1 MFSLEKIH
9 KKNKNGESSGV
20 GVAEVE
26 LLLGVMEGWAH
37 PLFRDGT
44 NPRFGP
50 KIYVRSRNKKA
61 YNQYFISSTLF
72 LLSLRLWISFFIMIM
87 TLLIKGPLKLF
98 IAEVTISKCQLPPNW
113 HLFKISSEIQRMFS
127 FPCTFIGLAFI
138 ALTLQGIKKGKGGG
152 IKCVLRNTFKFIFT
166 QVITSVEK
174 VYKQQSTVVPF
185 ETWTLC
191 WWKPQGLE
199 ITPLPE
205 LEPSGQIPPNWVC
218 LRD

>member
-1 MFSLEKIH
+1 
-9 KKNKNGESSGV
+9 
-20 GVAEVE
+20 
-26 LLLGVMEGWAH
+26 
-37 PLFRDGT
+37 
-44 NPRFGP
+44 
-50 KIYVRSRNKKA
+50 
-61 YNQYFISSTLF
+61 
-72 LLSLRLWISFFIMIM
+72 M

-138 ALTLQGIKKGKGGG
+138 ALTLQGIKEGKGGG

-205 LEPSGQIPPNWVC
+205 LEPSGQIPPNWIC
-218 LRD
+218 LKYDKYFWFELQSFALTSSFEWYFQIQLTHECKMLCLLWKLDWHWTACHKSTANVLLPTSVHFGSS